1 LQQYY
6 NIIIQKDEVGGHE
19 VANKTVV
26 IVEEQEN
33 PLPYYTES
41 QKRSPSPVHM
51 YAEVQSHKTKKE
63 DHSAIRERSQSPEYS
78 QIEIVNKHYCNKD
91 IIANQKNQVTTSEV
105 NTFPN
110 PCYHT
115 VAQN

>member
-1 LQQYY
+1 MP
-6 NIIIQKDEVGGHE
+6 KDEVGSYE
-19 VANKTVV
+19 VASRIV
-26 IVEEQEN
+26 IMVKEQEN
-33 PLPYYTES
+33 PLPYYTKP

-51 YAEVQSHKTKKE
+51 YAEVQSHKTKKMKEE
-63 DHSAIRERSQSPEYS
+63 DHSAIRETSQSPAAEYS
-78 QIEIVNKHYCNKD
+78 QIEIVNKRYKD
-91 IIANQKNQVTTSEV
+91 IIVNQENQVVTSEV